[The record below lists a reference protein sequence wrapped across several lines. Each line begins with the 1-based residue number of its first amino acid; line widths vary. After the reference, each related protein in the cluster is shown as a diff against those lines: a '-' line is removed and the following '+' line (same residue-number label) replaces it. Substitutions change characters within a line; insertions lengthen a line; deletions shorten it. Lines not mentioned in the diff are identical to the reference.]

1 MKTSLLISTYNWP
14 EALELVLLSADSQ
27 TEQPDEILIADD
39 GSSEETKRLIEDFQ
53 RKLKVPIH
61 HFWHEDKG
69 FRKAII
75 LNKAIAAAKGEYII
89 QVDGD
94 CIMHKDFVRDHK
106 ALAQPNVYLFGSRVN
121 IQEEFLPKLFA
132 SQKIKFNFFDEG
144 IKKRTRNLRFPVL
157 SNLYKTTDAVSEKMR
172 GCNVSFWRKDVIAV
186 NGYNEE
192 FEGWGR
198 EDSEL
203 IIRMMHNGVL
213 GRRLRYR
220 GIVYHIWHK
229 VKDQSRFE
237 INDTLQEKAL
247 AEGSKW
253 CEKGIDKYLYKIYLL
268 SGRAQ
273 ARPKFIIKN

>member
-14 EALELVLLSADSQ
+14 EALELVLLSVDNQ
-27 TEQPDEILIADD
+27 TLTPDEILIADD
-39 GSSEETKRLIEDFQ
+39 GSSEETKNLIENFS
-53 RKLKVPIH
+53 KKSIVPIQ
-61 HFWHEDKG
+61 HFWHEDMG
-69 FRKAII
+69 FRKSII
-75 LNKAIAAAKGEYII
+75 LNKAIAAAKYEYII

-94 CIMHKDFVRDHK
+94 CILHKDFVRDHK

-121 IQEEFLPKLFA
+121 IQEKFLPKLFA
-132 SQKIKFNFFDEG
+132 SQKVKFNFFDKG
-144 IKKRTRNLRFPVL
+144 IKKRTRNLRVPAL
-157 SNLYKTTDAVSEKMR
+157 SNLYKITNEISDKMR
-172 GCNVSFWRKDVIAV
+172 GCNVSYWKKDVIAV

-220 GIVYHIWHK
+220 GIVYHIWHQ

-237 INDTLQEKAL
+237 INDNLQEKAL
-247 AEGSKW
+247 MEKSIW
-253 CEKGIDKYLYKIYLL
+253 CIKGIDKYL
-268 SGRAQ
+268 
-273 ARPKFIIKN
+273 

>member
-14 EALELVLLSADSQ
+14 QALELVLLSVMNQS
-27 TEQPDEILIADD
+27 EQPDEILIADD
-39 GSSEETKRLIEDFQ
+39 GSTQETKTLIENFGK
-53 RKLKVPIH
+53 KLVIPIR
-61 HFWHEDKG
+61 HFWHDDKG

-75 LNKAIAAAKGEYII
+75 LNRAIAAAKGEYLI

-106 ALAQPNVYLFGSRVN
+106 AMAQPKVYLFGSRVN
-121 IQEEFLPKLFA
+121 IQEKFLPKLFA
-132 SQKIKFNFFDEG
+132 SQKINFGFFEEG
-144 IKKRTRNLRFPVL
+144 IKKRTRNLRVPAL
-157 SNLYKTTDAVSEKMR
+157 SSLYKTTDKVSEKMR
-172 GCNVSFWRKDVIAV
+172 GCNVSFWRKDVLAV

-220 GIVYHIWHK
+220 GIVYHIWHQ

-237 INDTLQEKAL
+237 INDSLQQKAI
-247 AEGSKW
+247 AQGSKW
-253 CEKGIDKYLYKIYLL
+253 CQKGIDQYL
-268 SGRAQ
+268 
-273 ARPKFIIKN
+273 

>member
-14 EALELVLLSADSQ
+14 EALELVLLSVDNQ
-27 TEQPDEILIADD
+27 TERPDEILIADD
-39 GSSEETKRLIEDFQ
+39 GSSEETKILIEDFQ
-53 RKLKVPIH
+53 KKITVPIH

-75 LNKAIAAAKGEYII
+75 LNKAIAAAKGDYII
-89 QVDGD
+89 QLDGD

-132 SQKIKFNFFDEG
+132 SQKIKFNFFDQS

-157 SNLYKTTDAVSEKMR
+157 SSLYKTTDAISEKMR

-237 INDTLQEKAL
+237 INDTLQGKAL

-253 CEKGIDKYLYKIYLL
+253 CEKGIDKYL
-268 SGRAQ
+268 
-273 ARPKFIIKN
+273 

>member
-1 MKTSLLISTYNWP
+1 MKVSLLISTYNWP
-14 EALELVLLSADSQ
+14 EALQLVLLSVINQ
-27 TEQPDEILIADD
+27 TQNPYEILIADD
-39 GSSEETKRLIEDFQ
+39 GSSEETKNLIESF
-53 RKLKVPIH
+53 KKITVIPIH

-75 LNKAIAAAKGEYII
+75 LNKAIATAEGEYII

-94 CIMHKDFVRDHK
+94 CILHKDFVRDHK
-106 ALAQPNVYLFGSRVN
+106 VLAQSNVYLFGSRVN
-121 IQEEFLPKLFA
+121 IQEKFLPKLFA
-132 SQKIKFNFFDEG
+132 SQKIKFGFFDKG
-144 IKKRTRNLRFPVL
+144 IKKRTRNLRVPAL
-157 SNLYKTTDAVSEKMR
+157 SSLYKTSDKMSDKMR
-172 GCNVSFWRKDVIAV
+172 GCNVSFWKKDVIAV

-237 INDTLQEKAL
+237 TNDSLQEKAI
-247 AEGSKW
+247 AKKSKW
-253 CEKGIDKYLYKIYLL
+253 CENGIDKYL
-268 SGRAQ
+268 
-273 ARPKFIIKN
+273 

>member
-14 EALELVLLSADSQ
+14 EALELVLLSIDNQ
-27 TEQPDEILIADD
+27 TEKPDEILIADD
-39 GSSEETKRLIEDFQ
+39 GSSEKTKKLIADFQ
-53 RKLKVPIH
+53 KKSIVPLS

-94 CIMHKDFVRDHK
+94 CIMHEDFVRDHK

-121 IQEEFLPKLFA
+121 IQEKYLPKLFA
-132 SQKIKFNFFDEG
+132 TQKIKFNFFDEG
-144 IKKRTRNLRFPVL
+144 IKKRTRNLRIPAL
-157 SNLYKTTDAVSEKMR
+157 SSFYKTTDEISDKMR
-172 GCNVSFWRKDVIAV
+172 GCNVSYWKKDVVAV

-237 INDTLQEKAL
+237 INDGLQEKAI
-247 AEGSKW
+247 AEKSKW
-253 CEKGIDKYLYKIYLL
+253 CEKGIDKYL
-268 SGRAQ
+268 
-273 ARPKFIIKN
+273 

>member
-14 EALELVLLSADSQ
+14 QALELVLLSVMNQ

-39 GSSEETKRLIEDFQ
+39 GSAEETKNLIEDFKK
-53 RKLKVPIH
+53 KLIVPIR

-69 FRKAII
+69 FRKSII
-75 LNKAIAAAKGEYII
+75 LNKAIAAAKCEYII

-94 CIMHKDFVRDHK
+94 CIMHRHFVRDHK
-106 ALAQPNVYLFGSRVN
+106 ALAQPNTYLYGSRVN
-121 IQEEFLPKLFA
+121 IQQDYLPELFG
-132 SQKIKFNFFDEG
+132 SKKINFGFFDKG
-144 IKKRTRNLRFPVL
+144 IKKRTRNLRIPAL
-157 SNLYKTTDAVSEKMR
+157 ASLYKVTGEVSDKMR
-172 GCNVSFWRKDVIAV
+172 GCNVSFWREDVLAV

-203 IIRMMHNGVL
+203 VIRMMNKGVR

-220 GIVYHIWHK
+220 GIVYHIWHQ

-237 INDTLQEKAL
+237 INDRLQEETMAK
-247 AEGSKW
+247 STTW
-253 CEKGIDKYLYKIYLL
+253 CENGIDKYL
-268 SGRAQ
+268 
-273 ARPKFIIKN
+273 

>member
-14 EALELVLLSADSQ
+14 EALELVLLSANLQ
-27 TEQPDEILIADD
+27 TERPDEILIADD
-39 GSSEETKRLIEDFQ
+39 GSSKKTAELIKAFQ
-53 RKLKVPIH
+53 KKLVTPIH

-75 LNKAIAAAKGEYII
+75 LNKAIAAAKGDYII

-106 ALAQPNVYLFGSRVN
+106 ALAQQNVYLFGSRVN
-121 IQEEFLPKLFA
+121 VQEEFLPKLFS
-132 SQKIKFNFFDEG
+132 SQKIKFGFFDKG
-144 IKKRTRNLRFPVL
+144 IKKRTRNLRVPAL
-157 SNLYKTTDAVSEKMR
+157 SNLYKTTNQISDKMR

-247 AEGSKW
+247 TEGSKW
-253 CEKGIDKYLYKIYLL
+253 CEKGIDKYL
-268 SGRAQ
+268 
-273 ARPKFIIKN
+273 

>member
-14 EALELVLLSADSQ
+14 EALELVLLSLNNQ
-27 TEQPDEILIADD
+27 TEKPDEVLIADD
-39 GSSEETKRLIEDFQ
+39 GSSEETKFLIVDFQ
-53 RKLKVPIH
+53 KKLIIPIH

-75 LNKAIAAAKGEYII
+75 LNKAIAAAKSDYII
-89 QVDGD
+89 QIDGD

-106 ALAQPNVYLFGSRVN
+106 ALAQTNLYLFGSRVN
-121 IQEEFLPKLFA
+121 IQEKFLPKLFA

-144 IKKRTRNLRFPVL
+144 IKKRTRNLRVPAL
-157 SNLYKTTDAVSEKMR
+157 SNLYKVTDEVSEKMR
-172 GCNVSFWRKDVIAV
+172 GCNVSFWKKDVIAV

-203 IIRMMHNGVL
+203 IIRMMNNGVL

-220 GIVYHIWHK
+220 GIVYHIWHRI
-229 VKDQSRFE
+229 KDQSRFE
-237 INDTLQEKAL
+237 INDILQEKAL
-247 AEGSKW
+247 AERSKW
-253 CEKGIDKYLYKIYLL
+253 CKKGIDKYLLE
-268 SGRAQ
+268 S
-273 ARPKFIIKN
+273 

>member
-14 EALELVLLSADSQ
+14 EALELVLLSLNNQ
-27 TEQPDEILIADD
+27 TEKPDEILIADD
-39 GSSEETKRLIEDFQ
+39 GSSEETKDLIKDFQ
-53 RKLKVPIH
+53 KKLIVPIH

-75 LNKAIAAAKGEYII
+75 LNKAIAAAKGDYII

-106 ALAQPNVYLFGSRVN
+106 ALAQQNVYLFGSRVN

-132 SQKIKFNFFDEG
+132 SRKIKFHFLAKG
-144 IKKRTRNLRFPVL
+144 IKKRTRNLRIPAL
-157 SNLYKTTDAVSEKMR
+157 SSLYKTTDKVSDKMR
-172 GCNVSFWRKDVIAV
+172 GCNVSFWKKDVIAV

-203 IIRMMHNGVL
+203 IIRMMYNGVL

-237 INDTLQEKAL
+237 INDTLQEKAI
-247 AEGSKW
+247 AEKSKW
-253 CEKGIDKYLYKIYLL
+253 CEKGIDKYL
-268 SGRAQ
+268 
-273 ARPKFIIKN
+273 

>member
-14 EALELVLLSADSQ
+14 EALELVLLSVNNQ
-27 TEQPDEILIADD
+27 TEKPDEILIADD
-39 GSSEETKRLIEDFQ
+39 GSSEETKSLIKEFQ
-53 RKLKVPIH
+53 KKLTVPLH

-75 LNKAIAAAKGEYII
+75 LNKAIAAAKGDYII

-106 ALAQPNVYLFGSRVN
+106 ALAQSNVYLFGSRVN
-121 IQEEFLPKLFA
+121 IQEKFLPKLFA
-132 SQKIKFNFFDEG
+132 SQKIQFSFFADG
-144 IKKRTRNLRFPVL
+144 IKKRTRNLRVPAL
-157 SNLYKTTDAVSEKMR
+157 ANLYGITDEISSKMR
-172 GCNVSFWRKDVIAV
+172 GCNVSFWRQDVIAV

-192 FEGWGR
+192 FNGWGR

-203 IIRMMHNGVL
+203 IIRMMNNGVR

-220 GIVYHIWHK
+220 GIVYHIWHQ

-237 INDTLQEKAL
+237 INDDLQQKAI
-247 AEGSKW
+247 ADRNKW
-253 CEKGIDKYLYKIYLL
+253 CENGIDKYL
-268 SGRAQ
+268 
-273 ARPKFIIKN
+273 

>member
-14 EALELVLLSADSQ
+14 EALELVLLSVDNQ
-27 TEQPDEILIADD
+27 TERPDEILIADD
-39 GSSEETKRLIEDFQ
+39 GSKEETKRCIESFQ
-53 RKLKVPIH
+53 KKLTVPIR

-75 LNKAIAAAKGEYII
+75 LNKAIAAADGEYLI

-94 CIMHKDFVRDHK
+94 CILHKDFIRDHK
-106 ALAQPNVYLFGSRVN
+106 ALAQSNVYLFGSRVN
-121 IQEEFLPKLFA
+121 IREEFLPKLFA
-132 SQKIKFNFFDEG
+132 SQKIKFGFFNTG
-144 IKKRTRNLRFPVL
+144 IKKRTRNLRIPAV
-157 SNLYKTTDAVSEKMR
+157 SNLYKTTDEFSDKMR

-203 IIRMMHNGVL
+203 VIRMMNNGVL

-229 VKDQSRFE
+229 IKDLSRFE
-237 INDTLQEKAL
+237 INDTLQEKSL
-247 AEGSKW
+247 VEKSKW
-253 CEKGIDKYLYKIYLL
+253 CEKGIDKYL
-268 SGRAQ
+268 
-273 ARPKFIIKN
+273 

>member
-14 EALELVLLSADSQ
+14 EALELVLMSVNNQ
-27 TEQPDEILIADD
+27 TESPDEILIADD
-39 GSSEETKRLIEDFQ
+39 GSKEETKQCIASFQ
-53 RKLKVPIH
+53 KKLTIPIR

-69 FRKAII
+69 FRKSII
-75 LNKAIAAAKGEYII
+75 LNTAIAAAEGDYLI

-94 CIMHKDFVRDHK
+94 CILHKDFVRDHK
-106 ALAQPNVYLFGSRVN
+106 ALAQSNVYLFGSRVN
-121 IQEEFLPKLFA
+121 IREEFLPKLFA
-132 SQKIKFNFFDEG
+132 AQKIKFGFFNKG
-144 IKKRTRNLRFPVL
+144 IKKRTRNLRVPAF
-157 SNLYKTTDAVSEKMR
+157 SNLYQTTNEFSDKMR

-186 NGYNEE
+186 NGYNDE

-203 IIRMMHNGVL
+203 VIRMMNNGVL

-237 INDTLQEKAL
+237 INDTIQEKTIS
-247 AEGSKW
+247 EKSKW
-253 CEKGIDKYLYKIYLL
+253 CEKGIDKYL
-268 SGRAQ
+268 
-273 ARPKFIIKN
+273 

>member
-1 MKTSLLISTYNWP
+1 MKVSLLISTYNWP
-14 EALELVLLSADSQ
+14 EALQLVLLSVMNQ
-27 TEQPDEILIADD
+27 TQNPDEILISDD
-39 GSSEETKRLIEDFQ
+39 GSSEDTKNLIESF
-53 RKLKVPIH
+53 KKKMVVPIH

-75 LNKAIAAAKGEYII
+75 LNQAIAAAKGEYII

-94 CIMHKDFVRDHK
+94 CILHKDFVRDHTV
-106 ALAQPNVYLFGSRVN
+106 LAQRGVYLFGSRVN

-132 SQKIKFNFFDEG
+132 SQKIKFRFFDKG
-144 IKKRTRNLRFPVL
+144 IKKRTRNLRVPAF
-157 SNLYKTTDAVSEKMR
+157 SSLYKTSDEMSDKMR
-172 GCNVSFWRKDVIAV
+172 GCNVSFWKKDVIAV
-186 NGYNEE
+186 NGYNEQ

-203 IIRMMHNGVL
+203 IIRMMNNGVL

-237 INDTLQEKAL
+237 TNDSLQEKAI
-247 AEGSKW
+247 AEKSKW
-253 CEKGIDKYLYKIYLL
+253 CKNGIDKYL
-268 SGRAQ
+268 
-273 ARPKFIIKN
+273 

>member
-14 EALELVLLSADSQ
+14 AALELVLLSVENQ
-27 TEQPDEILIADD
+27 TEKPDEILIADD
-39 GSSEETKRLIEDFQ
+39 GSTEETKLLIEDFKK
-53 RKLKVPIH
+53 KLFVPIR

-75 LNKAIAAAKGEYII
+75 LNKAIAAAKGDYII

-106 ALAQPNVYLFGSRVN
+106 ALAQANVYLFGSRVN
-121 IQEEFLPKLFA
+121 IEEQFLPKLFA
-132 SQKIKFNFFDEG
+132 SQKIKFNFFDQD
-144 IKKRTRNLRFPVL
+144 IKKRTRNLRIPVL
-157 SNLYKTTDAVSEKMR
+157 SSLYKTTDEISGKMR
-172 GCNVSFWRKDVIAV
+172 GCNVSFWKKDVVAV

-192 FEGWGR
+192 FKGWGR

-203 IIRMMHNGVL
+203 ILRMMHNGVL

-237 INDTLQEKAL
+237 INDEIQEKTR

-253 CEKGIDKYLYKIYLL
+253 CENGIEKYL
-268 SGRAQ
+268 
-273 ARPKFIIKN
+273 

>member
-14 EALELVLLSADSQ
+14 QALELVLLSVMNQ
-27 TEQPDEILIADD
+27 TELPDEILIADD
-39 GSSEETKRLIEDFQ
+39 GSSQETKTLIENFEK
-53 RKLKVPIH
+53 KLPVPIR

-75 LNKAIAAAKGEYII
+75 LNRAIAAAKGDYII

-94 CIMHKDFVRDHK
+94 CMLHKQFVRDHK

-121 IQEEFLPKLFA
+121 IQEKFLPKLFA
-132 SQKIKFNFFDEG
+132 SQKINFGFFDEG
-144 IKKRTRNLRFPVL
+144 IKKRTRNLWIPAL
-157 SNLYKTTDAVSEKMR
+157 SSLYKTTDKVSEKMR
-172 GCNVSFWRKDVIAV
+172 GCNVSFWRQDVISV

-220 GIVYHIWHK
+220 GIVYHIWHQ

-237 INDTLQEKAL
+237 RNDSIQQKAI

-253 CEKGIDKYLYKIYLL
+253 CQRGIDQYL
-268 SGRAQ
+268 
-273 ARPKFIIKN
+273 

>member
-14 EALELVLLSADSQ
+14 EALELVLLSTNNQ
-27 TEQPDEILIADD
+27 TEKPDEILIADD
-39 GSSEETKRLIEDFQ
+39 GSSEETTNLIKDFQ
-53 RKLKVPIH
+53 KKSFVPIK

-94 CIMHKDFVRDHK
+94 CILHKDFVRDHK

-121 IQEEFLPKLFA
+121 IQEKFLPELFA
-132 SQKIKFNFFDEG
+132 SQKIKFSFFDKG
-144 IKKRTRNLRFPVL
+144 IKKRTRNLRVPAL
-157 SNLYKTTDAVSEKMR
+157 SSLYNTTNEVSDKMR
-172 GCNVSFWRKDVIAV
+172 GCNVSYWKKDVIAV

-220 GIVYHIWHK
+220 GIVYHIWHE
-229 VKDQSRFE
+229 VKDQSRFK
-237 INDTLQEKAL
+237 INDSLQEKTL
-247 AEGSKW
+247 TEGSKR
-253 CEKGIDKYLYKIYLL
+253 CGKGIDKYL
-268 SGRAQ
+268 
-273 ARPKFIIKN
+273 

>member
-14 EALELVLLSADSQ
+14 EALELVLLSLENQSVK
-27 TEQPDEILIADD
+27 PDEVLIADD
-39 GSSEETKRLIEDFQ
+39 GSTEATKQLIGSFQ
-53 RKLKVPIH
+53 SKNEVPIR

-75 LNKAIAAAKGEYII
+75 LNKAIAAAKGDYIV

-106 ALAQPNVYLFGSRVN
+106 AMAVANVYLFGSRVN
-121 IQEEFLPKLFA
+121 IQEQFIPKLFA
-132 SQKIKFNFFDEG
+132 SQKITFSFFAKG
-144 IKKRTRNLRFPVL
+144 IKKRTRNLRVPAL
-157 SNLYKTTDAVSEKMR
+157 SNLYKTTDEISHKMR
-172 GCNVSFWRKDVIAV
+172 GCNVSFWKKDVVAV
-186 NGYNEE
+186 NGYNEA

-237 INDTLQEKAL
+237 INDSLQEKAL
-247 AEGSKW
+247 AEKSKW
-253 CEKGIDKYLYKIYLL
+253 CEKGIDKYL
-268 SGRAQ
+268 
-273 ARPKFIIKN
+273 

>member
-14 EALELVLLSADSQ
+14 QALELVLLSAMNQS
-27 TEQPDEILIADD
+27 ERPDEILIADD
-39 GSSEETKRLIEDFQ
+39 GSTQETKDLVEEFQ
-53 RKLKVPIH
+53 KKMTVPVR

-75 LNKAIAAAKGEYII
+75 LNKAIAAAQGQYIV

-94 CIMHKDFVRDHK
+94 CIMHRHFVRDHK
-106 ALAQPNVYLFGSRVN
+106 ALARPGMYLFGSRVN
-121 IQEEFLPKLFA
+121 IQKEYLPELFA
-132 SQKIKFNFFDEG
+132 SQKIKFGFFDKG
-144 IKKRTRNLRFPVL
+144 LKKRTRNLRIPPL
-157 SNLYKTTDAVSEKMR
+157 ASLYKVTDKVSHKMR
-172 GCNVSFWRKDVIAV
+172 GCNVSFWREDVIAV

-203 IIRMMHNGVL
+203 VIRMMNNGVK

-229 VKDQSRFE
+229 VKDQSRFD
-237 INDTLQEKAL
+237 INDRLQEKAL
-247 AEGSKW
+247 MKKSKW
-253 CEKGIDKYLYKIYLL
+253 CEEGIDKYL
-268 SGRAQ
+268 
-273 ARPKFIIKN
+273 